1 MMHPD
6 FLTGVSSV
14 LPFKDFQDIE
24 SHLGSKTSAIKR
36 YIVAVV
42 VVASIMTNPT
52 LQRKQSDWSIKVE
65 IRSDYCRGKFALL
78 DGRGLGGDVSLFI
91 STWLHFSVRF
101 WFNLSVLQSLFA
113 NVMSAAVPKSAS
125 RVAYSRAKGELQFA
139 RWRHFTTTTKGLQF
153 VAFIGLFAY
162 CMKPLFQC
170 EAKLLIWEWSFI
182 IMQIKIM
189 FTTKVLY

>member
-1 MMHPD
+1 MHPD
-6 FLTGVSSV
+6 FLTGVSTV

-24 SHLGSKTSAIKR
+24 SHPGTKTSTIKR

-78 DGRGLGGDVSLFI
+78 GGRGLGGGC
-91 STWLHFSVRF
+91 FSF
-101 WFNLSVLQSLFA
+101 HLYLIAFQC
-113 NVMSAAVPKSAS
+113 
-125 RVAYSRAKGELQFA
+125 
-139 RWRHFTTTTKGLQF
+139 KGLIQSF
-153 VAFIGLFAY
+153 CLAISLRQRHVSGCPKKRKPSWIFSCWRRIAVCTMTSFYYVLFAY
-162 CMKPLFQC
+162 CIKPLFQC
-170 EAKLLIWEWSFI
+170 EVKLLIWEWSFI